1 MKKVMNLLTLVIIL
15 LTLSAC
21 VQVTPESKQ
30 KNSQLAISSVRD
42 LPFSY
47 PPKSLFSL
55 SPKYV
60 KETSLKAQQIQA
72 VYQLYTNAIVNDLQ
86 KNNFIIV
93 KKGQQAAFHVG
104 FAIAL
109 SDDLS
114 DEKINKKFGVSP
126 GLPENSDLIKG
137 SFLIYIE
144 DAVTGQRVWRGIA
157 QGFAHEEKTIEQRQQ
172 RTAVIVA
179 SVMKQFYQTN

>member
-1 MKKVMNLLTLVIIL
+1 MNKVINLLVLVFIT

-21 VQVTPESKQ
+21 VQVTPEPKQ
-30 KNSQLAISSVRD
+30 NNNQLAISSVRD

-47 PPKSLFSL
+47 PPSSSFLL

-60 KETSLKAQQIQA
+60 EETSLKAKQTQA

-86 KNNFIIV
+86 TNGFTMTQS
-93 KKGQQAAFHVG
+93 GQQAAFHVG
-104 FAIAL
+104 FGIAL

-114 DEKINKKFGVSP
+114 DDKINKKFGVSP
-126 GLPENSDLIKG
+126 GLPEKSDLNKG

-144 DAVTGQRVWRGIA
+144 DAITGQRVWRGIA
-157 QGFAHEEKTIEQRQQ
+157 QGFAQDGITVEQRQQ
-172 RTAVIVA
+172 RAAVIVA

>member
-1 MKKVMNLLTLVIIL
+1 MRKVMNLLTLVIIT

-21 VQVTPESKQ
+21 VQVTPEPKQ
-30 KNSQLAISSVRD
+30 NKNQLAISSVRD

-47 PPKSLFSL
+47 PQKSLFSL

-60 KETSLKAQQIQA
+60 EETSLKAQQTQA

-86 KNNFIIV
+86 NNAFV
-93 KKGQQAAFHVG
+93 MAQKGQQAAFHVG
-104 FAIAL
+104 FGIAL

-126 GLPENSDLIKG
+126 GLPENNDLRKG

-157 QGFAHEEKTIEQRQQ
+157 QGFAQEGITIEQRQQ

>member
-1 MKKVMNLLTLVIIL
+1 MLVIITL
-15 LTLSAC
+15 ELSAC
-21 VQVTPESKQ
+21 VQVTPEPK
-30 KNSQLAISSVRD
+30 KNNSQLAISSVRD
-42 LPFSY
+42 LPFTY

-60 KETSLKAQQIQA
+60 KETSLKAKQTQA
-72 VYQLYTNAIVNDLQ
+72 VYQLFTNTIVNDLQ
-86 KNNFIIV
+86 QNGFEITP
-93 KKGQQAAFHVG
+93 KGQQAAFHVG
-104 FAIAL
+104 FGIAM

-126 GLPENSDLIKG
+126 GLPEKDDLTKG

-144 DAVTGQRVWRGIA
+144 DAVTGQRVWRGAA
-157 QGFAHEEKTIEQRQQ
+157 QGFAHEGVTMEQRQQ

>member
-1 MKKVMNLLTLVIIL
+1 MNLLTLVLIT

-30 KNSQLAISSVRD
+30 NNNQLAISSVRD
-42 LPFSY
+42 LPFNY
-47 PPKSLFSL
+47 PQKSLFSL

-60 KETSLKAQQIQA
+60 KETSLKAKQTQA
-72 VYQLYTNAIVNDLQ
+72 VYHLYTNAIVNDLQ
-86 KNNFIIV
+86 QNGFVIAQ
-93 KKGQQAAFHVG
+93 KGQQTAFHVG
-104 FAIAL
+104 FGVAL
-109 SDDLS
+109 SNDLS
-114 DEKINKKFGVSP
+114 DEKINEKFGVSP
-126 GLPENSDLIKG
+126 GLPEKNDLNKG

-144 DAVTGQRVWRGIA
+144 DAITGKRVWRGIA
-157 QGFAHEEKTIEQRQQ
+157 QGFALEGITIEQRQQ